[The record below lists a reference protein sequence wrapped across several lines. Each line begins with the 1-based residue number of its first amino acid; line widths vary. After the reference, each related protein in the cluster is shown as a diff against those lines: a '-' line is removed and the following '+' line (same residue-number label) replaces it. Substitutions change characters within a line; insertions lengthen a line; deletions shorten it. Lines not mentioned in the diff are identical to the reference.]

1 MRLLKSWI
9 SPRRF
14 DAWIG
19 AVVIVGFFV
28 AFALD
33 PKFRAQARVPLAVI
47 VTGALIVGLVIRMRV
62 RRSR

>member
-1 MRLLKSWI
+1 MRLLKWWF
-9 SPRRF
+9 SPHRF

-19 AVVIVGFFV
+19 ALAIIGFFV

-33 PKFRAQARVPLAVI
+33 AQFRTQARVPLAVI
-47 VTGALIVGLVIRMRV
+47 VTSALIVGLVIRIRM